1 MANPYNK
8 RSGLKHRKD
17 FLQGLK
23 SDANKLSGS
32 STATARAIGEA
43 IYFDNGVTLE
53 TVETHLVP
61 RKSLTD
67 RQFLKIHSQDVIE
80 SVDQPFKIARK
91 LPHGKS
97 QVETMTGEFISGS
110 DERVL
115 RMSDKNLLRRSNP
128 FAVAKDTKRRASRS
142 KAITSDVKTGL
153 FELPN
158 SPLAQLAKS
167 MNQGVDETELDQPV
181 RQVVRRIK

>member
-115 RMSDKNLLRRSNP
+115 RMSDRNLLRRNNPFSNP
-128 FAVAKDTKRRASRS
+128 TDIKRLASRS
-142 KAITSDVKTGL
+142 KRITRDQDTQ
-153 FELPN
+153 FTN
-158 SPLAQLAKS
+158 SPLDRLAKS
-167 MNQGVDETELDQPV
+167 LNQGVDETELDKPATKL
-181 RQVVRRIK
+181 VVRKIK